1 MTEPVTAPVRSL
13 WMREPVRVMNAAF
26 TLLAAVNA
34 VLLGA
39 DVYDGAAAGV
49 ITGVIAA
56 LAAFVNEV
64 FVRSEVV
71 PVVPLQDL
79 ADAEAAQQAAADVAV
94 VPKKGPPHAR

>member
-1 MTEPVTAPVRSL
+1 MTTALPPEPVPVRSL

-26 TLLAAVNA
+26 TLVAAVNA

-39 DVYDGAAAGV
+39 SVYNGAVAGV
-49 ITGVIAA
+49 VTGVIAA

-71 PVVPLQDL
+71 PLQPLEDL
-79 ADAEAAQQAAADVAV
+79 ARADAATQQGR
-94 VPKKGPPHAR
+94 KR